1 MKIAITGASGFIGTE
16 VIKALQKKEN
26 IEILALTRKED
37 RTENN
42 VRWVHTDYSVK
53 SLSEILWGAD
63 AVIHLAAVR
72 GPTGLI
78 SDYHENETIT
88 ENILI
93 AMGESGVKKI
103 VLASSIAVYSDTE
116 KIPWREEEPLLPK
129 TLYGITKASCEY
141 LCHYY
146 SKKYGFHYAAVRI
159 AQVLGLGEKRK
170 GMMNVFL
177 ETAYARGEIRV
188 MGRSSARRQYIY
200 VKDLAEIMSRLAC
213 MDSSQSVILN
223 AGMKTAY
230 SNLEIARLVNQVF
243 ENDTPIQ
250 YDDSFPE
257 TTEPSHMDIRFLKE
271 YLGYEPME
279 MEQVLADVRKD
290 MGK

>member
-1 MKIAITGASGFIGTE
+1 MKIAVTGASGFIGTE
-16 VIKALQKKEN
+16 VIRELQKKEK
-26 IEILALTRKED
+26 IEILALTRAED
-37 RTENN
+37 RTEGR
-42 VRWVHTDYSVK
+42 VRWSHTDYSIK
-53 SLSEILWGAD
+53 SLSEVLHGVD

-72 GPTGLI
+72 GTTGTL

-93 AMGESGVKKI
+93 AMGETGVRNI
-103 VLASSIAVYSDTE
+103 ILASSIAVYSDTE

-159 AQVLGLGEKRK
+159 AQVLGLGEKRR

-177 ETAYARGEIRV
+177 ETAYEHGEIRV
-188 MGRSSARRQYIY
+188 MGRSSSRRQYIY
-200 VKDLAEIMSRLAC
+200 VKDLAAVMSRLAC
-213 MDSSQSVILN
+213 MDSPQSVILN
-223 AGMKTAY
+223 VGMKTAY
-230 SNLEIARLVNQVF
+230 SNLEIARLVNRIF
-243 ENDTPIQ
+243 ENETPIR

-257 TTEPSHMDIRFLKE
+257 TIEPSHMDICSLEE

-279 MEQVLADVRKD
+279 MEQVLADVQKD